1 MTIEILEVGP
11 KYSITLKKSLRKA
24 LGIEPGRLLIA
35 ETRGDT
41 LNLRALPKDP
51 FERLSALLGSPNG
64 KELSRAAENHAS
76 TEASE
81 ALGRKLAPDTGG

>member
-11 KYSITLKKSLRKA
+11 KYNITLKKSLRKA
-24 LGIEPGRLLIA
+24 LDIEPGRLLIA

-51 FERLSALLGSPNG
+51 FERLNALLGSVNG
-64 KELSRAAENHAS
+64 RELSRAAEKHAV
-76 TEASE
+76 TEASK
-81 ALGRKLAPDTGG
+81 ALGKKLIPHAGG

>member
-11 KYSITLKKSLRKA
+11 KYNITLKKSLRKA

-51 FERLSALLGSPNG
+51 FERLNTLLGSIDG
-64 KELSRAAENHAS
+64 RELSRAAEEQAIR
-76 TEASE
+76 EASK
-81 ALGRKLAPDTGG
+81 ALGKKLTLDTGG